1 MRIIQLTLTLNLRQ
15 EYATL
20 CLRGNSPSDLLSSR
34 LILHFYLLLSFLF
47 FSVKD
52 HMLPRAIF
60 PRSYPSHVT
69 LLLVARVSCSFIF
82 ATCSPSSLPLPL
94 SSPSLAA
101 SSLLFLP
108 HKPQQPG
115 ATPRVPC
122 YVIK

>member
-1 MRIIQLTLTLNLRQ
+1 MRIIQPCLTLNLRR
-15 EYATL
+15 EYASS

-34 LILHFYLLLSFLF
+34 LILCFHLLLWFLF

-52 HMLPRAIF
+52 HTLPRAIF
-60 PRSYPSHVT
+60 PRSYPSHVA

-82 ATCSPSSLPLPL
+82 TTCSPSSLPLPL
-94 SSPSLAA
+94 SSPSLVA
-101 SSLLFLP
+101 SSLLFLSR
-108 HKPQQPG
+108 KPQQPG